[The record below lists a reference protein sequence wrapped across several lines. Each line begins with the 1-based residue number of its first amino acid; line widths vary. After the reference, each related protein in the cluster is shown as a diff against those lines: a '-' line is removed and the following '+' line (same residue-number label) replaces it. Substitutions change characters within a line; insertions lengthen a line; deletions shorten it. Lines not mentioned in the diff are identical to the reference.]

1 MEMALAWPRR
11 RAAASKLASISES
24 AVASS
29 CCGKATVSKL
39 HCDGPT
45 QRASVI
51 EKSMAQEL
59 LKLKPINQA
68 SSFWELLLQLLLEQ
82 TASLESLPLPK

>member
-1 MEMALAWPRR
+1 MGFHSSPVLQAVV
-11 RAAASKLASISES
+11 AAANLLPQ
-24 AVASS
+24 S
-29 CCGKATVSKL
+29 CIVMA
-39 HCDGPT
+39 